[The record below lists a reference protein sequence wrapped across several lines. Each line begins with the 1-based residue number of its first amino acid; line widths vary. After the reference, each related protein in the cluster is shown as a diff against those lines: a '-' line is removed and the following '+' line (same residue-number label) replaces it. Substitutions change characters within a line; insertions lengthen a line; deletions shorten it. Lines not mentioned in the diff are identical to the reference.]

1 MIGSFILT
9 IDRYPARPPACPLA
23 RFLSSNGLV
32 DVRMPPRAP
41 DLIGNWL
48 LGASAPGSK
57 GSAKELENEVFA
69 RAAVGAVS
77 DKGSGMLVRL
87 PPARAGG
94 VFEATPWGPPA
105 PPLKQA
111 REVWGFS
118 AKLTP
123 LFPSEFG
130 GAHPRLRRRFDA
142 FTELVWGEKE
152 HAQAVNA
159 QMIR

>member
-1 MIGSFILT
+1 
-9 IDRYPARPPACPLA
+9 
-23 RFLSSNGLV
+23 
-32 DVRMPPRAP
+32 MPPRAP

-48 LGASAPGSK
+48 LGATAPGST

-69 RAAVGAVS
+69 RATTTAGAAAASSSS
-77 DKGSGMLVRL
+77 DKGNGLLVRL

-94 VFEATPWGPPA
+94 VFEATPGGPPA

-118 AKLTP
+118 AKITP
-123 LFPSEFG
+123 RFPSEFG
-130 GAHPRLRRRFDA
+130 SAHPRLRRRFDA
-142 FTELVWGEKE
+142 YAELVWGEQG